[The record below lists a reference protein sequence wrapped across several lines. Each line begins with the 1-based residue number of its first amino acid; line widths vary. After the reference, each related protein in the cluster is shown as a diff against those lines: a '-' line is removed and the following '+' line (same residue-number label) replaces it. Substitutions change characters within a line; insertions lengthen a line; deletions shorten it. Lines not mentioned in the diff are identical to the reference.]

1 MKNPKGD
8 FGSTQL
14 MIRDAEI
21 LWFFWDAKINEETSR
36 SGDINES
43 EPARVV
49 KREMLWSSCGCIRS
63 MKVT

>member
-21 LWFFWDAKINEETSR
+21 LWFFWDAKINGETSR
-36 SGDINES
+36 SYDINES
-43 EPARVV
+43 EPAR
-49 KREMLWSSCGCIRS
+49 R
-63 MKVT
+63 